1 MVSYQLV
8 LDFRTD
14 GGCWSHA
21 RKQRPKVRKFKLL
34 SIVQEVLLEQRRCQ
48 PHMFMYIKHRI

>member
-1 MVSYQLV
+1 MVSYQL